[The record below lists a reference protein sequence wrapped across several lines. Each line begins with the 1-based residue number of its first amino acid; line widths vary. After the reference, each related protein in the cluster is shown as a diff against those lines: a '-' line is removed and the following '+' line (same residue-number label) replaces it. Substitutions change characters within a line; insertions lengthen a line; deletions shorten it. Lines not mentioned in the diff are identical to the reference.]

1 MRLVG
6 DLNYRIYEKTMLKLS
21 KKTDYALMAVQY
33 MASKNSLRAVNTK
46 EIAEEYRIPVELL
59 AKVLQ
64 KLGKKGLVISQNGP
78 KGGYLLAKSAN
89 DISVLS
95 VIQAIEG
102 HIGITECYHNE
113 DSHCV
118 QMARCNIRT
127 PLRNIQNS
135 IYSLLESMSIED
147 MTTFSTTLQPTRAD
161 SLAFKG

>member
-1 MRLVG
+1 
-6 DLNYRIYEKTMLKLS
+6 MLKLS

-46 EIAEEYRIPVELL
+46 EIAEEYRIPLELL

-78 KGGYLLAKSAN
+78 KGGYLLAKASS

-95 VIQAIEG
+95 VIQASEG

-147 MTTFSTTLQPTRAD
+147 MTTFSTTIQPTRAD

>member
-1 MRLVG
+1 
-6 DLNYRIYEKTMLKLS
+6 MLKLS

-33 MASKNSLRAVNTK
+33 MAFKNSLRAVNTK

-78 KGGYLLAKSAN
+78 KGGYLLAKPPC

-102 HIGITECYHNE
+102 NIGITECYHNE

-135 IYSLLESMSIED
+135 IYSLLDSMSIED
-147 MTTFSTTLQPTRAD
+147 MTTFSTTIQPTRAD
-161 SLAFKG
+161 ARALRA